1 MRRLRSIV
9 AQWPL
14 LRSPW
19 FRYGVIALGIALWS
33 YGLFAQF
40 HSSTETMKYLA
51 LSAIIAAIA
60 LA

>member
-1 MRRLRSIV
+1 MKLRSFL
-9 AQWPL
+9 AKWPV

-19 FRYGVIALGIALWS
+19 VRYGVIAIGLALWG
-33 YGLFAQF
+33 YGLVEQF